1 MGDPP
6 RPLAPDRLWRK
17 ALKALFK
24 ASAVAESEKRAAAKP
39 TYRIENVVASV
50 TLNQKL
56 NLEKIAERVP
66 NAEYSPEQFPGLVLR
81 IQKPK
86 TATLIFSSGKMVC
99 TGAKSE
105 KEVRKAVNTIISL
118 LRSYGIEITGEPI
131 IEIQNIVASANLKA
145 MVDLEK
151 AAYLLENSM
160 YEPEQFPGLIY
171 RMDNP
176 KVVLLIFSSGK
187 VVCTGA
193 RREEEVREA
202 INKLYQ
208 KLDEID
214 ALILE

>member
-1 MGDPP
+1 L
-6 RPLAPDRLWRK
+6 RRVYRRV
-17 ALKALFK
+17 FK
-24 ASAVAESEKRAAAKP
+24 AFKAVADEVKHIVKP

-81 IQKPK
+81 ISRPK
-86 TATLIFSSGKMVC
+86 TATLVFSSGKMVC

-105 KEVRKAVNTIISL
+105 KEVRRAVNAIVSL
-118 LRSYGIEITGEPI
+118 LRNYGIDVEGEPI

-145 MVDLEK
+145 LVDLEK

-193 RREEEVREA
+193 RKEEEVKEA
-202 INKLYQ
+202 INKLYD
-208 KLDEID
+208 KLNEIG

>member
-1 MGDPP
+1 
-6 RPLAPDRLWRK
+6 
-17 ALKALFK
+17 
-24 ASAVAESEKRAAAKP
+24 
-39 TYRIENVVASV
+39 
-50 TLNQKL
+50 
-56 NLEKIAERVP
+56 LEKIAERVP

-81 IQKPK
+81 LQRPK

-105 KEVRKAVNTIISL
+105 DEVYRAVKTIIRI
-118 LRSYGIEITGEPI
+118 LRNYGIEVEGEPI

-145 MVDLEK
+145 LVDLER

-193 RREEEVREA
+193 RREEEVRDA
-202 INKLYQ
+202 VNKLYNR
-208 KLDEID
+208 LRDLEV
-214 ALILE
+214 LILE

>member
-1 MGDPP
+1 M
-6 RPLAPDRLWRK
+6 
-17 ALKALFK
+17 
-24 ASAVAESEKRAAAKP
+24 
-39 TYRIENVVASV
+39 
-50 TLNQKL
+50 
-56 NLEKIAERVP
+56 EKIAERVP

-81 IQKPK
+81 LQRPK

-105 KEVRKAVNTIISL
+105 DEVYRAVKTIIRI
-118 LRSYGIEITGEPI
+118 LRNHGIEVEGEPI

-145 MVDLEK
+145 LVDLER

-193 RREEEVREA
+193 RREEEVRDA
-202 INKLYQ
+202 VNKLYNR
-208 KLDEID
+208 LRDLEV
-214 ALILE
+214 LILE

>member
-1 MGDPP
+1 
-6 RPLAPDRLWRK
+6 
-17 ALKALFK
+17 
-24 ASAVAESEKRAAAKP
+24 
-39 TYRIENVVASV
+39 VASV

-105 KEVRKAVNTIISL
+105 KEVHRAVHAIISL
-118 LRSYGIEITGEPI
+118 LRSYGIDVKGEPI

-145 MVDLEK
+145 LVDLEK

-193 RREEEVREA
+193 RKEEEVREA
-202 INKLYQ
+202 INKLYD
-208 KLDEID
+208 KLSEIG